1 MKKHLPNALTC
12 ANLACGLIGIVWAFR
27 GELQITA
34 FFIAV
39 AAVFDFLD
47 GFAARMLKVQSPMG
61 KELDSIADMVT
72 FGVLPG
78 VVLHAMVLQVD
89 DAHSAQY
96 LVFFISIMA
105 ALRLAQFNVDTRQ
118 SDRFIGLPTPAATLF
133 VASLPFVWERFE
145 GLLNPTSEIFT
156 LLGISIGIGLLQV
169 AEIPLFALKFKHFRW
184 KGNEVR
190 FVFILLAIA
199 GLTFFQA
206 LAVPLIVLLY
216 VLLSFVE
223 NNFVSSQKES

>member
-12 ANLACGLIGIVWAFR
+12 ANLACGLVGIVWAFR
-27 GELQITA
+27 GELRTTA
-34 FFIAV
+34 LFVAV

-61 KELDSIADMVT
+61 KELDSLADMVT

-89 DAHSAQY
+89 ATHLAQY
-96 LVFFISIMA
+96 LVFFISLMA
-105 ALRLAQFNVDTRQ
+105 ALRLAKFNVDTRQ

-133 VASLPFVWERFE
+133 VASLPFVWERFAE
-145 GLLNPTSEIFT
+145 GIAPNVLLS
-156 LLGISIGIGLLQV
+156 LLLAVSVGVGLLQV

-184 KGNEVR
+184 QGNEVR
-190 FVFILLAIA
+190 FVFIVLSIA
-199 GLTFFQA
+199 GLAFLQA

-216 VLLSFVE
+216 VLLSFAE
-223 NNFVSSQKES
+223 NQFFFPQKES

>member
-12 ANLACGLIGIVWAFR
+12 ANLACGLVGIVWAFR
-27 GELQITA
+27 GELRTTA
-34 FFIAV
+34 LFVAV

-61 KELDSIADMVT
+61 KELDSLADMVT

-89 DAHSAQY
+89 ATHLAQY
-96 LVFFISIMA
+96 LVFFISLMA
-105 ALRLAQFNVDTRQ
+105 ALRLAKFNVDTRQ

-133 VASLPFVWERFE
+133 VASLPFVWERFADAFDAPVKI
-145 GLLNPTSEIFT
+145 GLLLDVSV
-156 LLGISIGIGLLQV
+156 GIGLLQV

-184 KGNEVR
+184 QGNEVR
-190 FVFILLAIA
+190 FVFLLLAISA
-199 GLTFFQA
+199 LVILQA
-206 LAVPLIVLLY
+206 LAVPMIVLLY
-216 VLLSFVE
+216 VLLSFAE
-223 NNFVSSQKES
+223 NKFLPSKAES